1 MKDKK
6 LPLRYLIMFLI
17 AIGLLLGTT
26 ISGARAALTIFSPDY
41 VSDFEM
47 FHIGITLLES
57 NDKDTDRQVGW
68 RNYTVKKDSKES
80 TTATGTWIVNNN
92 IPLFSDIPANGLV
105 IGKLYNE
112 KYTVQNSGQIDE
124 YVRVIIHKFWADNVV
139 YDSNGAITS
148 YKKDTSLKPSLI
160 ECTLDTSE
168 GWIVDTSETTDE
180 RVILYYNMPISIGK
194 KTPEFMTNLKI
205 NDEVRNSAG
214 APKEEPATDEK
225 GNPYTKIIYSYPY
238 EGKTFIVEMEAD
250 AVQTHNAADAIRSA
264 WGRKVLIDESTKEL
278 TLQ

>member
-6 LPLRYLIMFLI
+6 LPLRYLIMFIL

-26 ISGARAALTIFSPDY
+26 ISGARAALTIYSPNY

-47 FHIGITLLES
+47 YHIGITLLES

-68 RNYTVKKDSKES
+68 RNYTVQKDSETS
-80 TTATGTWIVNNN
+80 STGTWIVNNN
-92 IPLFSDIPANGLV
+92 IPLFSDIPADGLI

-139 YDSNGAITS
+139 YDSKGAITS
-148 YKKDTSLKPSLI
+148 YQKDTSLDPSLI
-160 ECTLDTSE
+160 ECTLDTSK
-168 GWIVDTSETTDE
+168 GWIVDETETTDE

-194 KTPEFMTNLKI
+194 KTPEFMTNLRIK
-205 NDEVRNSAG
+205 DEVRKSAG
-214 APKEEPATDEK
+214 KPKEEAAKDEN

-250 AVQTHNAADAIRSA
+250 AVQTHNAEDAIRSA
-264 WGRKVLIDESTKEL
+264 WGRKVSISESKEL
-278 TLQ
+278 SLN